1 MLTEG
6 QELDAGFGDE
16 ASGFSHFVWRL
27 LELRA
32 GGSDGS

>member
-1 MLTEG
+1 MQTEG

-16 ASGFSHFVWRL
+16 TGGFSHFVWCL
-27 LELRA
+27 LEFGG